1 LDEITDYSYDSEGPD
16 ANSKSRKSFGKLRST
31 DGWIKP
37 VNKYGCRVRQNRWVL
52 RQLREWASTQCSRLK
67 PAPSEA
73 PVTMEQAICFL
84 GEAGYRLRMNQG
96 QHFAVKQQYI
106 ALDRND

>member
-1 LDEITDYSYDSEGPD
+1 
-16 ANSKSRKSFGKLRST
+16 
-31 DGWIKP
+31 
-37 VNKYGCRVRQNRWVL
+37 
-52 RQLREWASTQCSRLK
+52 
-67 PAPSEA
+67 
-73 PVTMEQAICFL
+73 MEQAICFL